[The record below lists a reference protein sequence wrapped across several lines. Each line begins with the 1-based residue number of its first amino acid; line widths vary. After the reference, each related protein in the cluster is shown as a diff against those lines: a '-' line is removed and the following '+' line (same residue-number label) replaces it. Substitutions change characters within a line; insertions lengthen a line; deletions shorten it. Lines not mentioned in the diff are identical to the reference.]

1 MKEVHI
7 RHIPHNPRLRG
18 LACRVPDVVFSTA
31 SGTPLTMQIL
41 TPWREEGS
49 RGSDKRFP
57 LIVFLQGSAW
67 TSPDVNYELPQ
78 LAEYARRGYVVAS
91 ITHRSR
97 LDGHPAPAFLQ
108 DAKTAIRFLRAKA
121 GEYGVDPERVCF
133 FGTSS
138 GGNTSMLVALTGDDE
153 RYRTE
158 EYAEYSDAVQLAVEC
173 FGPSDLEP
181 LLAARGKENQEALTT
196 FLGGD
201 PEAHQDLLRQMSPLC
216 ILPQAKNVPPMLLLH
231 GDADEMV
238 PYEQGTQMY
247 KALCAAGHD
256 AEMICIDGAPHEG
269 SFWSA
274 AVHEAVLDF
283 LARRL

>member
-1 MKEVHI
+1 MKEAYI

-41 TPWREEGS
+41 TPWREEGDE
-49 RGSDKRFP
+49 RRYP

-78 LAEYARRGYVVAS
+78 LAGYARAGYVVAS

-108 DAKTAIRFLRAKA
+108 DAKTAVRFLRANAK
-121 GEYGVDPERVCF
+121 EFGVDPERVCF

-138 GGNTSMLVALTGDDE
+138 GGNTSMLIALTGDDE
-153 RYRTE
+153 RYRTS
-158 EYAEYSDAVQLAVEC
+158 EYAAYSDAVQLSVEC
-173 FGPSDLEP
+173 FGPSDLGP
-181 LLAARGKENQEALTT
+181 LMAARGKENLEALTT

-201 PEAHQDLLRQMSPLC
+201 PAAHADLLRQMSPLC
-216 ILPQAKNVPPMLLLH
+216 ILPEVKNVPPMLLLH

-247 KALCAAGHD
+247 EALLAAGHD
-256 AEMICIDGAPHEG
+256 AEMICINGAPHEG
-269 SFWSA
+269 SFWSE

>member
-1 MKEVHI
+1 MKEAYI
-7 RHIPHNPRLRG
+7 RHIPCNPRLRG
-18 LACRVPDVVFSTA
+18 LALRVPDVVFSTA
-31 SGTPLTMQIL
+31 AGTPLTMQIL
-41 TPWREEGS
+41 VPWREEGS
-49 RGSDKRFP
+49 GQRYP

-78 LAEYARRGYVVAS
+78 LAQYARAGYVVAS

-97 LDGHPAPAFLQ
+97 LEGHPAPAFLQ
-108 DAKTAIRFLRAKA
+108 DAKTAIRFLRANA
-121 GEYGVDPERVCF
+121 EEYGVDPQRVCF

-153 RYRTE
+153 RYRTD
-158 EYAEYSDAVQLAVEC
+158 EYAGYSDAVQLAVEC
-173 FGPSDLEP
+173 FGPSDLWP
-181 LLAARGKENQEALTT
+181 LLAMRGKEKLDELTT
-196 FLGGD
+196 FVGGD
-201 PEAHQDLLRQMSPLC
+201 PEEHREIIREMSPLR

-231 GDADEMV
+231 GDADELV
-238 PYEQGTQMY
+238 PYEQGVAMY
-247 KALCAAGHD
+247 EALREAGHE

-269 SFWSA
+269 AFWSA